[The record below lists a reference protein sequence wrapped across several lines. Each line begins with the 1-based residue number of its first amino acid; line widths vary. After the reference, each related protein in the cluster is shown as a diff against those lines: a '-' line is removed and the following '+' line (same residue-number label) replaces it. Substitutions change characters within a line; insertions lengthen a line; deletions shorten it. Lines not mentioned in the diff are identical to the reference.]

1 MDQIGPRAY
10 GPMTENLGD
19 LEEKRSC
26 LHSVRNAL
34 HLDQQF
40 SNFSLYQNHDW
51 ALPLEVLIQWVWSGT
66 GT

>member
-1 MDQIGPRAY
+1 
-10 GPMTENLGD
+10 MTQNRGD
-19 LEEKRSC
+19 LEVKQSC

-40 SNFSLYQNHDW
+40 SNFSFYQNHDW
-51 ALPLEVLIQWVWSGT
+51 ALPLEVLIQWVWSET

>member
-1 MDQIGPRAY
+1 
-10 GPMTENLGD
+10 MTQNQGD